1 RRRTRRMRVLYA
13 EPNPFDIDLA
23 RRHFSRHAPH
33 IRLETVAVA
42 DDVLGWLCEG
52 RGNGEGFDAVVLD
65 YRLPGIDG
73 LELVRIL
80 RSQHCVELPIVL
92 LTGHGSGEV
101 AAKALRLGADDYL
114 PKRDGC
120 MFVLLATLEKLQT
133 QVALRRE
140 RGELAA
146 SEQRFRTLFE
156 FTPAVAVQG
165 FDRNC
170 RVLFWNRASEA
181 LYGWSAREA
190 EGRDIAELIV
200 PPEQREAFRKAVR
213 DWADEGTPVPAAELD
228 LRHRD
233 GR

>member
-1 RRRTRRMRVLYA
+1 RSRRMRVLYA
-13 EPNPFDIDLA
+13 EPNAFDVDLT
-23 RRHFSRHAPH
+23 RRHFARHAPH
-33 IRLETVAVA
+33 IRLDLVALA
-42 DDVLGWLCEG
+42 DEVLTIFDGATG
-52 RGNGEGFDAVVLD
+52 YDAVVLD

-80 RSQHCVELPIVL
+80 RRQRGLDVPIVL

-101 AAKALRLGADDYL
+101 AAKALRLGVDDYL
-114 PKRDGC
+114 PKRDGYL
-120 MFVLLATLEKLQT
+120 FELVATLEKLQT
-133 QVALRRE
+133 QVELRRE
-140 RGELAA
+140 RAELAA

-170 RVLFWNRASEA
+170 RVLFWNRASGA